1 MLAFEIILRTLL
13 PFRSLF
19 SAFFSSFPPLSLILQ
34 RSSGSI
40 LGDTPIYLSLVP
52 NPIPPHAHRIINLT
66 KAVYW
71 FIDFSVWLCHLSVP
85 KLPTVCRI
93 KFNFLGLEL
102 KACYHL
108 ALPSCHASPFFLFN
122 TNLPPRNPPTLS
134 LPPFWTLRLCSSS
147 PDTLLIPHSFMPTQA
162 IPTLYDLVHILSH
175 LKGMSARS
183 KEQPSCPP
191 HTLPP
196 ASSL

>member
-34 RSSGSI
+34 CSSGSI

-52 NPIPPHAHRIINLT
+52 NPIPPRAHRIINLT

-108 ALPSCHASPFFLFN
+108 ALPSCPRVPAVPRAGLVLGERCSLLVPTFCMCSAERKIWMVLPF
-122 TNLPPRNPPTLS
+122 
-134 LPPFWTLRLCSSS
+134 
-147 PDTLLIPHSFMPTQA
+147 
-162 IPTLYDLVHILSH
+162 
-175 LKGMSARS
+175 SA
-183 KEQPSCPP
+183 
-191 HTLPP
+191 L
-196 ASSL
+196 